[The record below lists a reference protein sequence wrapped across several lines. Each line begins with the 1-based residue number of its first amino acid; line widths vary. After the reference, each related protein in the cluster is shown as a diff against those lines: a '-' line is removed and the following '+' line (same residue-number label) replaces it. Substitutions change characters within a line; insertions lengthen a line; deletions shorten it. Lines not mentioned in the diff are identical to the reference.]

1 MEGFQEKRIRGENEF
16 VAISGCMV
24 ILVSSKPAMGT
35 KIGGCRHSLARDH
48 SHCSCSVV
56 VIKSSVQLALNFE

>member
-16 VAISGCMV
+16 VAISGCMD

-35 KIGGCRHSLARDH
+35 KIGGVGTVWLGTTPTAA
-48 SHCSCSVV
+48 VV
-56 VIKSSVQLALNFE
+56 